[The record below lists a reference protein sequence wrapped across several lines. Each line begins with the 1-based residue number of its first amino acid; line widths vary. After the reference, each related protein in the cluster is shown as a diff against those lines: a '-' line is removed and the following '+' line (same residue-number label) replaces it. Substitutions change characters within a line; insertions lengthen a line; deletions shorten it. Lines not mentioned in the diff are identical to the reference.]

1 MSKKSNLPE
10 RKKKTIPR
18 IRANTNTNTNTK
30 KRTRTR
36 ITSNPVQIEVRNGAQ
51 TDKSRGS
58 SLVIFALVLSLPIG
72 IGIGVSIGVGI
83 GSGLGEQKSTSIV
96 ESAIDELVKSAPNEV
111 NRGVLERAAIEGA
124 LKATGDQW
132 ANYFPAS
139 TIAKLEDRNANVLTG
154 IGVTLRK
161 TKSGAI
167 EIAQV
172 INGTTAELAGLK
184 NADQIVEVSG
194 TDVQGASLTTV
205 AALIRGEI
213 GQDLKLRV
221 IRGAEKLDFIV
232 TTEKVNLKTVDGSQ
246 VDKSVAYL
254 AISNFAI
261 GTAIEAREALAKLDS
276 SGGVILDLRDNPGG
290 LVEEAVRVA
299 ELFIGNGA
307 IVSYKVAGEEK
318 VFTANNRLPISSPLV
333 VMTNRG
339 TSSSAELLAA
349 AIQDRNRG
357 VVIGERT
364 YGKGSVQD
372 FITLEDGSKLELTI
386 ALYLTPSGRTIEG
399 VGVTPDLVVKKSELN
414 AKALQILGGLSEL
427 NNPSK
432 KP

>member
-1 MSKKSNLPE
+1 MAKGSNLPE
-10 RKKKTIPR
+10 RKKKTSPR
-18 IRANTNTNTNTK
+18 IRTNTNTN

-36 ITSNPVQIEVRNGAQ
+36 TKITSNPVQIEVKNGAQ
-51 TDKSRGS
+51 TDKSRGR

-172 INGTTAELAGLK
+172 INGTTAESAGLK

-213 GQDLKLRV
+213 GQNLKLRV

-232 TTEKVNLKTVDGSQ
+232 TTEKVNLKTVEGSQ
-246 VDKSVAYL
+246 LDKSVAYI

-261 GTAIEAREALAKLDS
+261 GTSIEVREAIGKLDL

-318 VFTANNRLPISSPLV
+318 VFIANNSSPVPSPLV

-414 AKALQILGGLSEL
+414 VKALQILGGLSQL
-427 NNPSK
+427 NNPTK
-432 KP
+432 KS

>member
-51 TDKSRGS
+51 TDKSRGK

-72 IGIGVSIGVGI
+72 IGIGVGIGVGL

-172 INGTTAELAGLK
+172 ISGTTAESADLRK
-184 NADQIVEVSG
+184 EDQIVEVSG

-399 VGVTPDLVVKKSELN
+399 AGVTPDLVVKKSELN

-432 KP
+432 KS

>member
-1 MSKKSNLPE
+1 VSKKSNLPE

-18 IRANTNTNTNTK
+18 IRVNTNTNTNTK

-36 ITSNPVQIEVRNGAQ
+36 ITRNPVQIEVRNGAQ
-51 TDKSRGS
+51 TDKSRGR

-72 IGIGVSIGVGI
+72 IGIGVGIGVGL

-167 EIAQV
+167 EIAQ
-172 INGTTAELAGLK
+172 IIGGTTAESAGLRK
-184 NADQIVEVSG
+184 EDQIVEVSG

-318 VFTANNRLPISSPLV
+318 VFTANNRLPIPSPLV

-372 FITLEDGSKLELTI
+372 FITLEDGSKLKLTI

-414 AKALQILGGLSEL
+414 VKALQILGGLSQL
-427 NNPSK
+427 NNPTK
-432 KP
+432 KS